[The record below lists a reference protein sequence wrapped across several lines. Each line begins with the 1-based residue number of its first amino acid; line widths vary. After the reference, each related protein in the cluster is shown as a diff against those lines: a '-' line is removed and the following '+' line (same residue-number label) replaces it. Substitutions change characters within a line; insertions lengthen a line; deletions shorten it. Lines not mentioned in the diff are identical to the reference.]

1 MECECKIHY
10 ATNDQQSVND
20 YISYC
25 DKHAAADVM
34 LDALKAADDAIN
46 PKDKRI
52 SLHEW
57 HGRLKLTTSKIL
69 NAIALAEKGK
79 TNG

>member
-1 MECECKIHY
+1 MAKR
-10 ATNDQQSVND
+10 NDHIRLRQLN
-20 YISYC
+20 
-25 DKHAAADVM
+25 DVM